1 MGKIGLFSRD
11 DKEEKFD
18 IRDKFQN
25 VQILV
30 DSDRAKEAIAYIYL
44 IYNELM
50 KHEYDKPRLAHQ
62 TIREYAITCV
72 NELDQNPGS
81 VYTFIKKIEDII
93 YGGVEPTVLEINKT
107 INLFSALYK
116 EITNKSFSYNIK

>member
-1 MGKIGLFSRD
+1 MGKIGLFS
-11 DKEEKFD
+11 KEEQKKFD
-18 IRDKFQN
+18 IEDKFEN

-30 DSDRAKEAIAYIYL
+30 DSDRSKEAIAYIYL
-44 IYNELM
+44 IYNDLM

-62 TIREYAITCV
+62 TIREYAIKCV
-72 NELDQNPGS
+72 NDLDQNPGS

-93 YGGVEPTVLEINKT
+93 YGGVEPTIPEINKT
-107 INLFSALYK
+107 INLFSSLYQ